1 MTMKKSHI
9 VLFLLFVFSLIV
21 NAQKPIYD
29 SILAKKLQA
38 DDYGM
43 KMYVFVML
51 KTGSNTSTDKEAK
64 SKAFAGHMKNIQ
76 KMADEG
82 KLAVAGPFEKGGT
95 HRGLFILNVTT
106 FEEANKLLEGDT
118 AIKEKY
124 LESELIQWYGSA
136 SLMETPDIHKK
147 LQKKNF

>member
-1 MTMKKSHI
+1 MKKLHV
-9 VLFLLFVFSLIV
+9 VLFIVFVLSLTI

-38 DDYGM
+38 DNYGM

-51 KTGSNTSTDKEAK
+51 KTGANTSTDKAAK
-64 SKAFAGHMKNIQ
+64 DKAFEGHMKNIQ
-76 KMADEG
+76 RMADAG
-82 KLAVAGPFEKGGT
+82 KLAVAGPFENGGT

-124 LESELIQWYGSA
+124 LEPELTQWYGSA
-136 SLMETPDIHKK
+136 SLMETPELHKK
-147 LQKKNF
+147 IQKSNF

>member
-1 MTMKKSHI
+1 MKKSHI

>member
-1 MTMKKSHI
+1 MKKIHTI
-9 VLFLLFVFSLIV
+9 LIILFALYLNV
-21 NAQKPIYD
+21 NAQKPSYD
-29 SILAKKLQA
+29 STLAKKLGA
-38 DDYGM
+38 DEYGM

-51 KTGSNTSTDKEAK
+51 KTGSNVSTDKVARQ
-64 SKAFAGHMKNIQ
+64 KAFDGHMKNIQ

-106 FEEANKLLEGDT
+106 FEEANKLLEGDN

-124 LESELIQWYGSA
+124 LEPELIQWYGSA
-136 SLMETPDIHKK
+136 SLLETPEIHKTI
-147 LQKKNF
+147 QKKNF

>member
-1 MTMKKSHI
+1 MKKLILILSIGLLMPI
-9 VLFLLFVFSLIV
+9 VSR
-21 NAQKPIYD
+21 AQKPTYD
-29 SILAKKLQA
+29 STLAKKLQA

-51 KTGSNTSTDKEAK
+51 KTGSNTSTDKAAK
-64 SKAFAGHMKNIQ
+64 DKAFAGHMKNIQ
-76 KMADEG
+76 WMTDNG

-95 HRGLFILNVTT
+95 HRGLFILNVAT
-106 FEEANKLLEGDT
+106 FEEANKLLDGDT

-124 LESELIQWYGSA
+124 LEPELIQWYGSA
-136 SLMETPDIHKK
+136 SLMETPEIHKK

>member
-1 MTMKKSHI
+1 MKKSYI
-9 VLFLLFVFSLIV
+9 TLFISLILSV
-21 NAQKPIYD
+21 TAYAQKPIYD

-51 KTGSNTSTDKEAK
+51 KTGTNKSIDKEARN
-64 SKAFAGHMKNIQ
+64 KAFAGHMKNIQ
-76 KMADEG
+76 YMADNG

-106 FEEANKLLEGDT
+106 FEEANKLLEEDT

-124 LESELIQWYGSA
+124 LEPELIQWYGSA
-136 SLMETPDIHKK
+136 SLMETPEIHKK

>member
-1 MTMKKSHI
+1 MKKLHV
-9 VLFLLFVFSLIV
+9 VLFIVFVLSLTI

-38 DDYGM
+38 DNYGM

-51 KTGSNTSTDKEAK
+51 KTGANTSTDKAAK
-64 SKAFAGHMKNIQ
+64 DKAFEGHMKNIQ
-76 KMADEG
+76 RMADAG
-82 KLAVAGPFEKGGT
+82 KLAVAGPFENGGT

-124 LESELIQWYGSA
+124 LEPELIQWYGSA
-136 SLMETPDIHKK
+136 SLMETPELHKK
-147 LQKKNF
+147 IQKSNF